1 NISQLNRESR
11 VYLGPHDEFL
21 VTQQPGGSVKIFNVY
36 GNGNL
41 ILGQKISIL
50 LAGSQHMNY
59 GLYRNSFKVNELM
72 GTGKTL
78 KFSGLTEPGEY
89 TIKAECEGQ
98 VIPMNGTIVCGY
110 NASL

>member
-1 NISQLNRESR
+1 M
-11 VYLGPHDEFL
+11 YLGPHDEFL

-72 GTGKTL
+72 GTGKTFKIFRL
-78 KFSGLTEPGEY
+78 DRTGR
-89 TIKAECEGQ
+89 IHD
-98 VIPMNGTIVCGY
+98 
-110 NASL
+110 

>member
-1 NISQLNRESR
+1 MNKEHVLYLSTDINKKKGRIHVIGSPNISQLNRESR

-59 GLYRNSFKVNELM
+59 GLYRNSFKVNELWEQ
-72 GTGKTL
+72 GKL
-78 KFSGLTEPGEY
+78 
-89 TIKAECEGQ
+89 
-98 VIPMNGTIVCGY
+98 
-110 NASL
+110 